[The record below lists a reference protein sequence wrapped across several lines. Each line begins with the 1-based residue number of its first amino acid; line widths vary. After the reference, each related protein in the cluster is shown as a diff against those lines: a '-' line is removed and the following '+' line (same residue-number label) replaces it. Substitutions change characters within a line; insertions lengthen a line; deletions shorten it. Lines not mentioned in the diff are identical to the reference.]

1 MSCAINLGTSVLI
14 LGGAYGDAES
24 RVSEYDEAGWVRDLP
39 QLLHK
44 RVHLGC
50 SYYANDEGTKV
61 VVDLDIYYV
70 EDCSEELLR
79 QQSSDIKNQLGHSKP
94 PIRCSSLVLYGI
106 RAPIIG
112 PFRAWK
118 PTILRA
124 SKAPY

>member
-1 MSCAINLGTSVLI
+1 MSCAINLGNSVLI

-24 RVSEYDEAGWVRDLP
+24 RVSEYNEAGWVRDLL

-61 VVDLDIYYV
+61 VVYLDIYYV

-79 QQSSDIKNQLGHSKP
+79 QQSSDIQNQLGHSKP
-94 PIRCSSLVLYGI
+94 PRCSSLVLYGI

-112 PFRAWK
+112 PFRALK
-118 PTILRA
+118 LTILVT
-124 SKAPY
+124 